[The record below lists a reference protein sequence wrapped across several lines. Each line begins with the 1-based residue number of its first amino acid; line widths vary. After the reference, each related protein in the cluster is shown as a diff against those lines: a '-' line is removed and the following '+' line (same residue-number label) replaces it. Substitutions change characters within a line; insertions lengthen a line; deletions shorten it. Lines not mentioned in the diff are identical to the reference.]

1 MNSENAPSVETNFND
16 LLGLEF
22 VSSADGVYVLAL
34 RIKPEHLNL
43 QGFVHGGVL
52 CTMLDTAMSR
62 AFLGDLPGQHRSGAT
77 LELKINFLKGVRNG
91 TLTAT
96 GRLVTETRRTAY
108 VEGEIRDEDNS
119 LVARSSGTIL
129 QIDQR

>member
-1 MNSENAPSVETNFND
+1 MNSENSPSIVSNFNE

-22 VSSADGVYVLAL
+22 VSSADAVYVLQL
-34 RIKPEHLNL
+34 QIRPEHLNV

-52 CTMLDTAMSR
+52 CTLLDTAMSR
-62 AFLGDLPGQHRSGAT
+62 AFLGETPGQHRSGAT
-77 LELKINFLKGVRNG
+77 LELKVNFLKGVRSG

-96 GRLVTETRRTAY
+96 GRLVTGTRRTAY
-108 VEGEIRDEDNS
+108 VEGEIRGGDDS

-129 QIDQR
+129 QIEQR

>member
-1 MNSENAPSVETNFND
+1 MTSENPPDTLSNFND

-22 VSSADGVYVLAL
+22 VSSAAGVYVLQLQL
-34 RIKPEHLNL
+34 RPEHLNL

-52 CTMLDTAMSR
+52 CTLLDTAMSR
-62 AFLGDLPGQHRSGAT
+62 AFLGDIPGQHRSGAT
-77 LELKINFLKGVRNG
+77 LELKVNFLKGVRNG

-96 GRLVTETRRTAY
+96 GRMVSETRRTAY
-108 VEGEIRDEDNS
+108 VEGEIRADNNS

-129 QIDQR
+129 QVDQR

>member
-96 GRLVTETRRTAY
+96 GRMVSETRRTAY
-108 VEGEIRDEDNS
+108 VEGEIRADNNS

-129 QIDQR
+129 QVDQR